1 MITDSWNIRA
11 EAVLPG
17 GVSSNVR
24 LSAPKVCFT
33 GGAGSRLFDVDGKEY
48 VDYLLGQGP
57 AFLGH
62 GHPEVTAAVSE
73 ATSRGMV
80 FGAQHTLEIEAAEA
94 FLDAVGWAEQVRFG
108 VSGTE
113 ADQGALRLAR
123 AATGRNRIVRFS
135 GSYHGWLDN
144 VLMDFQAARPRPAS
158 AGQPAKSLSDWIVL
172 PYNDETAVEQA
183 FTDHGDDIAAVI
195 VEPVMCNNGVIPPE
209 PGFLDLLRNL
219 CTKAGALLIFD
230 EVITGFR
237 LSRGGAA
244 EVYGVV
250 PDLAVYGK
258 AVAGGWPVS
267 AMAGSRDLMSLIASG
282 TVNHSGTFNAST
294 MAAAAVIATQ
304 RVLREDPPYERIRA
318 HSEKLKASLTD
329 IAVRHDISLRIHGVD
344 AAFHVGIAKDPSANS
359 NVSTYQDL
367 ASLDLARYSDLTAAF
382 ARAGLW
388 VAGRGVWYVS
398 AAHDDTDIAF
408 ASRAFEHVL
417 AEVSAR

>member
-359 NVSTYQDL
+359 KVSTYQDL